1 MLPSAFRPTNTQIPD
16 QFMVA
21 RIAQEDQ
28 ATFKRLAK
36 KYQQYLT
43 EDIAPVPLES
53 RPVYLSEL
61 CALRASLE
69 KARIVCEAEKKQAKE
84 YLDLREE
91 LRLLLYGLF
100 TCIHAKTL
108 AVVQQGTVK
117 KQLESLR
124 EILDMEQE
132 IRTQKVEYDE
142 IAIKVNALPTRTR
155 LVACVFVVYAL
166 CTLYL
171 TSNLQRYQFTRKRD
185 TTN

>member
-1 MLPSAFRPTNTQIPD
+1 MFRSTNTQIPD

-43 EDIAPVPLES
+43 ADIAPVPLES

-61 CALRASLE
+61 CALRTSLG
-69 KARIVCEAEKKQAKE
+69 KAQIVCEAEKKQAKE

-91 LRLLLYGLF
+91 LRMLF
-100 TCIHAKTL
+100 YSLFACIHAE
-108 AVVQQGTVK
+108 AWPVVQQDTIK
-117 KQLESLR
+117 EQLESLR

-155 LVACVFVVYAL
+155 LVACVFSMHAL
-166 CTLYL
+166 FYFL
-171 TSNLQRYQFTRKRD
+171 TSNPQRY
-185 TTN
+185 

>member
-1 MLPSAFRPTNTQIPD
+1 
-16 QFMVA
+16 MVA

-84 YLDLREE
+84 YLDVREGLRM
-91 LRLLLYGLF
+91 LLYSPF
-100 TCIHAKTL
+100 IRIHAKTSL
-108 AVVQQGTVK
+108 VVQQGTVK

-155 LVACVFVVYAL
+155 LVACVFIVYAL
-166 CTLYL
+166 RALHITP
-171 TSNLQRYQFTRKRD
+171 NLQRYQFSRQ
-185 TTN
+185 

>member
-1 MLPSAFRPTNTQIPD
+1 MLSLTFRPTNTQILD

-61 CALRASLE
+61 SALRASLE
-69 KARIVCEAEKKQAKE
+69 KARIVCEAERIQAQE
-84 YLDLREE
+84 YLDLREG
-91 LRLLLYGLF
+91 LGMLLYGPLAR
-100 TCIHAKTL
+100 IHVKTL
-108 AVVQQGTVK
+108 LVAQQGTVK
-117 KQLESLR
+117 EQLESLR

-132 IRTQKVEYDE
+132 IRAQKVEYDE

-155 LVACVFVVYAL
+155 LAACVYAL
-166 CTLYL
+166 YI
-171 TSNLQRYQFTRKRD
+171 SFI
-185 TTN
+185 

>member
-1 MLPSAFRPTNTQIPD
+1 
-16 QFMVA
+16 MVA

-36 KYQQYLT
+36 RYQQYLT
-43 EDIAPVPLES
+43 EDITPVPLES

-61 CALRASLE
+61 SALRASLE
-69 KARIVCEAEKKQAKE
+69 KARIVCEAEKIQAKE

-91 LRLLLYGLF
+91 LCMLLYGLLA
-100 TCIHAKTL
+100 CNRAKTL
-108 AVVQQGTVK
+108 PVVQQGTVK
-117 KQLESLR
+117 EQLESLR

-155 LVACVFVVYAL
+155 LVACVFGVYVL
-166 CTLYL
+166 CYLRL
-171 TSNLQRYQFTRKRD
+171 TSTLQRYQFTRKRD
-185 TTN
+185 TTYRGGTRGRTKDR

>member
-1 MLPSAFRPTNTQIPD
+1 
-16 QFMVA
+16 MVA

-61 CALRASLE
+61 SALHASLE
-69 KARIVCEAEKKQAKE
+69 KARIVCEAEKIQAKE

-91 LRLLLYGLF
+91 LRMLLYSLLAY
-100 TCIHAKTL
+100 IHAQIL
-108 AVVQQGTVK
+108 PVVQQGTVK
-117 KQLESLR
+117 EQLESLR

-132 IRTQKVEYDE
+132 IRAQKVEYDE

-155 LVACVFVVYAL
+155 LVACVFCVYAL
-166 CTLYL
+166 YYLHL
-171 TSNLQRYQFTRKRD
+171 TSTLQRYQFTRKRD
-185 TTN
+185 TAHRNGTRG

>member
-1 MLPSAFRPTNTQIPD
+1 MQIPD

-61 CALRASLE
+61 CALRTSLG

-91 LRLLLYGLF
+91 LRVLF
-100 TCIHAKTL
+100 YSLFACIHAKTWP
-108 AVVQQGTVK
+108 VVQQDTVK
-117 KQLESLR
+117 EQLESLR

-142 IAIKVNALPTRTR
+142 IAIKVNALPTRNR
-155 LVACVFVVYAL
+155 LVAWVFGMYAFYCL
-166 CTLYL
+166 L
-171 TSNLQRYQFTRKRD
+171 TSNPQGYQITRKRD
-185 TTN
+185 TTHRDGTRG

>member
-1 MLPSAFRPTNTQIPD
+1 
-16 QFMVA
+16 MVA

-28 ATFKRLAK
+28 ATFKRLEK

-61 CALRASLE
+61 SALRASLE
-69 KARIVCEAEKKQAKE
+69 KARIVCEAEKIQAKE

-91 LRLLLYGLF
+91 LRGFLYGPLMR
-100 TCIHAKTL
+100 IQAKIL
-108 AVVQQGTVK
+108 PVAQQGTVK
-117 KQLESLR
+117 EQLESLR

-132 IRTQKVEYDE
+132 IRAQKVEYDE

-155 LVACVFVVYAL
+155 LAACVFSVCA
-166 CTLYL
+166 
-171 TSNLQRYQFTRKRD
+171 
-185 TTN
+185 

>member
-1 MLPSAFRPTNTQIPD
+1 
-16 QFMVA
+16 MVA

-69 KARIVCEAEKKQAKE
+69 KARIVCEAEKNQAKE

-91 LRLLLYGLF
+91 LRMLLYGPF
-100 TCIHAKTL
+100 TGIHAKTL
-108 AVVQQGTVK
+108 PVVQQGTVK

-155 LVACVFVVYAL
+155 LVAYVFVVHAL
-166 CTLYL
+166 CALHL
-171 TSNLQRYQFTRKRD
+171 TSILQRYQFTRKRD
-185 TTN
+185 TTH